1 MKTRALALV
10 LTFIIVVF
18 STLLFFAILSL
29 PKYILYFIGIMLL
42 IVYSIIVYV
51 ITYTSLDYS
60 SQDLEESIK
69 KLF

>member
-42 IVYSIIVYV
+42 IAYSIIVYV